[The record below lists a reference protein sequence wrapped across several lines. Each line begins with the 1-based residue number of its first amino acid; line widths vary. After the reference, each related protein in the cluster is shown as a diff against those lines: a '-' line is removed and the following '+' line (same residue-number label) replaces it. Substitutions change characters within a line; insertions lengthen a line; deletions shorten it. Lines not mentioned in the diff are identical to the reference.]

1 MDPIERADKIRSALF
16 VRGLS
21 FADIDRAYGLPAK
34 TAYTTLREPNQR
46 GEEALADALALEAK
60 DIWPERYDT
69 ASGHR
74 HSPQPSANYVR
85 PPTMRQRRND
95 RAA

>member
-1 MDPIERADKIRSALF
+1 MDPIIRAGKIKEALF

-21 FADIDRAYGLPAK
+21 FADVDRKYELPAK

-46 GEEALADALALEAK
+46 GEEALAETLALEPK
-60 DIWPERYDT
+60 ELWPERYDA
-69 ASGHR
+69 ASGQR
-74 HSPQPSANYVR
+74 FSPQPSNNYRR
-85 PPTMRQRRND
+85 PSTMRQRRNV